1 MLDKQRVLAV
11 TKCDLLDD
19 ELCEMLR
26 ETTPDDVTVVFI
38 SSVTGQGIAQ
48 LKDVL
53 WQKLNSE
60 SNKLQNITKDETLVH
75 RDKDMSR
82 FNAEMAAEGEDNV
95 VFFDEAEDIDDY
107 EIEDLEDYELEDF
120 DDNDIYAFRRLF
132 RHTAIP
138 TGQSGFC
145 IRHAF
150 SRSIHNNKGHRP

>member
-1 MLDKQRVLAV
+1 MVPGDTEDIKAEYELLLRELENFNPEMLDKQRVLAV

-107 EIEDLEDYELEDF
+107 EIEELEDYEIEDF
-120 DDNDIYAFRRLF
+120 DDND
-132 RHTAIP
+132 
-138 TGQSGFC
+138 
-145 IRHAF
+145 
-150 SRSIHNNKGHRP
+150 K